1 MSNFLYFHS
10 PGDPF
15 KPIVLAFHGT
25 GGDEHQ
31 FTELLNDLAPGVGI
45 FGVRGKV
52 QEHGMNRYF
61 ARFAEGQLDF
71 EDLAFRTQ
79 ELADW
84 LKTRP
89 ELENRETIA
98 LGYSNGANIAA
109 NLLLTNT
116 FPLNKAILL
125 RPMYLPT
132 AIETLDLTGTTIQ
145 INAGEA
151 DPICPPEQSHQLAE
165 KFTRANATVD
175 LKMIGAGHNL
185 TQADMIIIQ
194 QIVGDVLREG

>member
-1 MSNFLYFHS
+1 MPDFHFFHS
-10 PGDPF
+10 LGDPS

-31 FTELLNDLAPGVGI
+31 FTDLLQDLAPGVGI

-79 ELADW
+79 ELANW

-89 ELENRETIA
+89 ELANRETIA

-109 NLLLTNT
+109 NLLLTNAL
-116 FPLNKAILL
+116 PLNKAILL
-125 RPMYLPT
+125 RPMFLPT
-132 AIETLDLTGTTIQ
+132 AIETLDLTGTIIQ

-165 KFTRANATVD
+165 TFTKANATVNF
-175 LKMIGAGHNL
+175 KMIGTGHNL
-185 TQADMIIIQ
+185 TQADMMTIQ
-194 QIVGDVLREG
+194 LVIELPLIN

>member
-1 MSNFLYFHS
+1 MSDFNFSHFA
-10 PGDPF
+10 GDAD

-31 FTELLNDLAPGVGI
+31 FTDLLQDLVPGVGV

-61 ARFAEGQLDF
+61 ARFAEGLLDYD
-71 EDLAFRTQ
+71 DLALRTT

-89 ELENRETIA
+89 ELQGRQVIA

-109 NLLLTNT
+109 NLLLTNS
-116 FPLNKAILL
+116 FSLDKAILL
-125 RPMYLPT
+125 RPMFLPT
-132 AIETLDLTGTTIQ
+132 AVEGLDLTGTVIQ
-145 INAGEA
+145 INAGEV
-151 DPICPPEQSHQLAE
+151 DQICPPEQSRELAAVFQAA
-165 KFTRANATVD
+165 KATVD
-175 LKMIGAGHNL
+175 LKIIGTGHNL
-185 TQADMIIIQ
+185 TQADMITIQ
-194 QIVGDVLREG
+194 QVIAS

>member
-1 MSNFLYFHS
+1 MSNFHFFHS
-10 PGDPF
+10 PGDPS

-31 FTELLNDLAPGVGI
+31 FTELLHDLTPGVGI

-61 ARFAEGQLDF
+61 ARFAEGQLDY

-89 ELENRETIA
+89 ELDNRETIA

-109 NLLLTNT
+109 NLLLTRA

-132 AIETLDLTGTTIQ
+132 AIETLDLTGTIIQ
-145 INAGEA
+145 INAGEV

-165 KFTRANATVD
+165 TFTTASATVN
-175 LKMIGAGHNL
+175 LKMIGTGHNL
-185 TQADMIIIQ
+185 TQADMMTIQ
-194 QIVGDVLREG
+194 LVIESPLIN

>member
-1 MSNFLYFHS
+1 MSNFHFFHS
-10 PGDPF
+10 TGEPT

-25 GGDEHQ
+25 GGNEHQ
-31 FTELLNDLAPGVGI
+31 FTELLQDLVPGVGI
-45 FGVRGKV
+45 FGVRGKI
-52 QEHGMNRYF
+52 QENGMNRYF

-79 ELADW
+79 ELAVW
-84 LKTRP
+84 LKTRT

-109 NLLLTNT
+109 NLLLTNA

-125 RPMYLPT
+125 RPMFLPT
-132 AIETLDLTGTTIQ
+132 AIETLDLTGTIIQ
-145 INAGEA
+145 INGGEV

-165 KFTRANATVD
+165 TFTKANATVN
-175 LKMIGAGHNL
+175 LKMIGTGHNL

-194 QIVGDVLREG
+194 QVIESNA